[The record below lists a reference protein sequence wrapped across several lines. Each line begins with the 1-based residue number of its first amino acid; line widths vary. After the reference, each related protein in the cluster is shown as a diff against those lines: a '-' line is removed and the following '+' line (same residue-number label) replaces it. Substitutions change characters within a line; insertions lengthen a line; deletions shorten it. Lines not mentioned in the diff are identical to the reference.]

1 MDSDSDVIDIRHLTK
16 RYGSGKGVFDVTL
29 CVGRGEVYG
38 YLGPN
43 GAGKSTTMRHLMG
56 FTRPQSGFARIEGL
70 DCWEEQDKIQRR
82 VGYLPGKI
90 AFPDDMAGTAY
101 LKLIA
106 KMRKLRDNS
115 ATERL
120 LERFE
125 LDPSGNLK
133 RMSKG
138 MKQKVGIVAAFMH
151 DPDILLLDEPT
162 SGLDPLMQNRFIELI
177 REEKGRGKAIL
188 LSSHIFDEVEKT
200 CDRVGMIRSGT
211 LIQEATV
218 DELRRSQ
225 QKTYQIRFDSAA
237 GLELA
242 ARAYPDAV
250 SQREQNQITL
260 SVADGELDRMIS
272 VLSQCRVS
280 SLREEQHTLEEYF
293 MGLYGRDRD
302 V

>member
-16 RYGSGKGVFDVTL
+16 RYGNGKGVFDVTL

-82 VGYLPGKI
+82 VGYLPGEI
-90 AFPDDMAGTAY
+90 AFPDDMTGTAY

-106 KMRKLRDNS
+106 QMRKLRDSS

-125 LDPSGNLK
+125 LDPGGRLK

-177 REEKGRGKAIL
+177 REEKERGKTIL

-200 CDRVGMIRSGT
+200 CDRVGMIRGGT

-225 QKTYQIRFDSAA
+225 QKTYQIRFDSAD
-237 GLELA
+237 GLEFA

-272 VLSQCRVS
+272 VLAQCGVR
-280 SLREEQHTLEEYF
+280 SLREKQHTLEEYF